1 MNRKLQPG
9 NLILLE
15 NGNIGLLIER
25 FDMYE
30 RPIGGKALYN
40 HRPCWCWRIKFNNPV
55 PSRDYGDKHGWAE
68 VNINNGAYGKVF
80 Q

>member
-30 RPIGGKALYN
+30 RPPGEESN
-40 HRPCWCWRIKFNNPV
+40 SHPCWSWRIKFNNPV
-55 PSRDYGDKHGWAE
+55 SSIDYGDKYGWAE